1 MTKRAW
7 NELVTMI
14 EEEVAQSGP
23 AQIDERKLRFLQVA
37 YLRDIRDQIA
47 KINAVRPIVQPPT
60 RSSWDMEEQQE
71 DSGDTRPFRFS
82 DELRIPR
89 PVEVQAEDGR
99 RDKPAPKK
107 PR

>member
-14 EEEVAQSGP
+14 EEEVVQSGP
-23 AQIDERKLRFLQVA
+23 AQVDDRKLRFLQVA

-47 KINAVRPIVQPPT
+47 KSSVVRPIVQPPP

-89 PVEVQAEDGR
+89 PVEAQADDGR

-107 PR
+107 TR